1 MAVWKF
7 SYKTFKSE
15 SEHVFTYLL
24 WCTRFWGFAKFY
36 HFSFSIFSISRMHRD
51 FLAFIYFHHKE
62 INLHLFLLLFY
73 SCGSFGVWWIY
84 WMAKWEKNNLRPLNI
99 TLSPVG
105 WWHSMESHSCF
116 HKLECLISDVFPEVI
131 ELDRARLEIFPC
143 SLYFLLYYL
152 AFCDLSA
159 YIFFITNG
167 VQVPEKIRQF
177 QRREIKVPL
186 LAFLLPLV
194 AHKRYS
200 LWMIS

>member
-36 HFSFSIFSISRMHRD
+36 HFFSFSFFSISRMHRD

-73 SCGSFGVWWIY
+73 SCGSFSVWWMY

-116 HKLECLISDVFPEVI
+116 HKKAGMFDLRCISRGHWAWQSQTRNLSLFIVFSAI
-131 ELDRARLEIFPC
+131 LPC
-143 SLYFLLYYL
+143 FLWFKCLYFFHY
-152 AFCDLSA
+152 
-159 YIFFITNG
+159 
-167 VQVPEKIRQF
+167 
-177 QRREIKVPL
+177 
-186 LAFLLPLV
+186 
-194 AHKRYS
+194 
-200 LWMIS
+200 